1 MCCPLG
7 ECGCKVTV
15 QEGAGGPSQENT
27 PLQHKV
33 VTQQPGAGNKVS
45 FEVHVGDT
53 PVAETIQKAGVIA
66 SSLLN
71 APQTQRGASYC
82 NEHCSPWCDS
92 HCPNWLSHC
101 FHCLCTCIINPPEQP
116 SGAHPDLLSFL
127 YDMKTKH
134 GPIVLGMGAEKS
146 GHDWPRLLSEGATLT
161 EEQKDDFDRLCVEAK
176 KLLKKLLAG
185 GIQQELF
192 DLANDPQKVPKVNDI
207 ETIMAKRG
215 YGDFRDQKHDIPPPC
230 WVIYNKGEG
239 QGEPSGSLQSE
250 IHYAKHLDYLKLRS
264 QLYHLNVVDLGSRDV
279 FPLGGKEGKNA
290 LQILQNTL
298 ACLVGHAPC
307 FTFGIPGYSL
317 SLSPESLL
325 KLIIL
330 ALLALGY
337 APTNNKGEIPSA
349 TFDQLKQVSD
359 FFKTQWDTHGL
370 PFIPKDDTDPY
381 DDGLEIDSGRVI
393 SGRNSQP
400 KRPAPDPFNI
410 QCGRGGQLPIP
421 NDVETD
427 GGRARAGS
435 RGHTNVASL
444 RDKDEDEDENGW
456 CSNHHQEQLLGLCN
470 KVSSSIAF
478 LG

>member
-53 PVAETIQKAGVIA
+53 PVTETIQKAGAIA

-127 YDMKTKH
+127 DDMKKKH

-146 GHDWPRLLSEGATLT
+146 GLDWPRILSEGVTLT
-161 EEQKDDFDRLCVEAK
+161 DEQKEDFDCLCVEAK

-192 DLANDPQKVPKVNDI
+192 DLANDPNKVPEVNDVD
-207 ETIMAKRG
+207 TMMAKRG
-215 YGDFRDQKHDIPPPC
+215 YGDFCRHKYNTPSPC
-230 WVIYNKGEG
+230 WVIYNKGEA

-250 IHYAKHLDYLKLRS
+250 IHYAKQLDYLKLRS
-264 QLYHLNVVDLGSRDV
+264 QLYHLNVMDLGS
-279 FPLGGKEGKNA
+279 G
-290 LQILQNTL
+290 T
-298 ACLVGHAPC
+298 
-307 FTFGIPGYSL
+307 
-317 SLSPESLL
+317 
-325 KLIIL
+325 
-330 ALLALGY
+330 
-337 APTNNKGEIPSA
+337 EI
-349 TFDQLKQVSD
+349 
-359 FFKTQWDTHGL
+359 
-370 PFIPKDDTDPY
+370 
-381 DDGLEIDSGRVI
+381 
-393 SGRNSQP
+393 
-400 KRPAPDPFNI
+400 
-410 QCGRGGQLPIP
+410 
-421 NDVETD
+421 
-427 GGRARAGS
+427 GRA
-435 RGHTNVASL
+435 HV
-444 RDKDEDEDENGW
+444 
-456 CSNHHQEQLLGLCN
+456 
-470 KVSSSIAF
+470 
-478 LG
+478 